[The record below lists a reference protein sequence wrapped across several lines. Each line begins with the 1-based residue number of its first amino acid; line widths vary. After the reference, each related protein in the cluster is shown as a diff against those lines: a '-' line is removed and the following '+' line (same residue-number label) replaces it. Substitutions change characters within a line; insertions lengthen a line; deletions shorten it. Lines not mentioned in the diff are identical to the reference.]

1 MQVCDTGGVQSV
13 SKGRAPGRKTQT
25 IVTCELMTFELC
37 MLMGLSVLHIE
48 ALY

>member
-13 SKGRAPGRKTQT
+13 SKGRAPGKEIYT
-25 IVTCELMTFELC
+25 IVTCELVTFELC
-37 MLMGLSVLHIE
+37 MLMELSVLHIE